1 MDDTNMQRVV
11 KVVYGVY
18 VYRVV
23 VKQGNVKEIVIH
35 VKSEI
40 WILQHWPVHNRW
52 KYQQTSLQSFYLN

>member
-40 WILQHWPVHNRW
+40 
-52 KYQQTSLQSFYLN
+52 